1 MSVKM
6 MRVLNTISLV
16 LIALCAVS
24 VTFMAFTGIGLNDG
38 YTSTEAIP
46 YAIGLDI
53 GSIVYIVANIY
64 YNR

>member
-6 MRVLNTISLV
+6 ARVLNVISLV
-16 LIALCAVS
+16 LIAICAVS
-24 VTFMAFTGIGLNDG
+24 ATFMAFTGIGLNDG
-38 YTSTEAIP
+38 YTPTEAIP

-53 GSIVYIVANIY
+53 GSIVYIIANIY

>member
-6 MRVLNTISLV
+6 IKVINVISLV
-16 LIALCAVS
+16 LIALGAIGA
-24 VTFMAFTGIGLNDG
+24 TFMAITGIGLNDG
-38 YTSTEAIP
+38 YTTAEAIP

>member
-6 MRVLNTISLV
+6 MRVLNVISIV
-16 LIALCAVS
+16 LIAISAVS
-24 VTFMAFTGIGLNDG
+24 ATFMAFTGIGLNDG
-38 YTSTEAIP
+38 YTPAEAIP

>member
-6 MRVLNTISLV
+6 IRVLNVISIV
-16 LIALCAVS
+16 LIAIGAVS
-24 VTFMAFTGIGLNDG
+24 ATFMAITGIGLNGG
-38 YTSTEAIP
+38 YTTADAIP